1 MKMFNV
7 FLIIVF
13 IFTSIFAP
21 YNFIKSNGLEYPPFE
36 SGKGRSYFEKW
47 QHWRE
52 KLKEIDPENPILDKN
67 F

>member
-13 IFTSIFAP
+13 IFTFIFAP

-52 KLKEIDPENPILDKN
+52 TQRN
-67 F
+67 